1 MGLGDLFQ
9 KKTVYFDKK
18 ITPKCGYCQFGR
30 RSKSGNILCEK
41 QGIMNEDN
49 SCSKFAYS
57 PLKRIPVKQLKNEG
71 AMGDEEIYAEVNE
84 KEAEKPA
91 EKTAQAEMPAASDA
105 PEKAAPDEAADPAE
119 KVLSGT
125 N

>member
-1 MGLGDLFQ
+1 MGLSDLFQ
-9 KKTVYFDKK
+9 KKTAYFDKK

-84 KEAEKPA
+84 KEAEKPK
-91 EKTAQAEMPAASDA
+91 EKTAQAETSAASEDPDKEA
-105 PEKAAPDEAADPAE
+105 LEKTLDSAEKA
-119 KVLSGT
+119 LSGT